1 MDIPRWAQKHKTK
14 GTEVRDFGGR
24 YYLYKIH
31 SVRDPEKGRPKKVT
45 DKYLG
50 RITEDGLIKPKHERV
65 LESLKDITV
74 KEYGAT
80 DYLIENNK
88 EIIKSLKK
96 VYPHRWKE
104 IVTFAVFRL
113 MYNSPIKNLSTHY
126 VTSHISETLQDASMS
141 PRPISE
147 LFHDIGSRRKTMIR
161 FLKRFVQGNE
171 FAIIDG
177 THILSSSE
185 GVDSAVPGYNSKRIF
200 DPQVKLL
207 LIHSLDNHMPAY
219 FRFLTGSISD
229 VSAVTLTVKEAGIK
243 NSILIGDKGFYS
255 EDNVKQLKKERIKY
269 ILPLKRNSTFID
281 YTNIKSGDKRMLGG
295 YFLFQNRNVWYDD
308 YKSDG
313 KRIIT
318 FLDEKLKTEEERSF
332 ILLVEQKKKTM
343 DEFYEKQD
351 RRGTISII
359 TDYGKKP
366 QKIYELLKGRLEI
379 EQVIDTF
386 KNTLK
391 ADRTYMRDDQQ
402 MEGWMFVNFIS
413 LLFYYKI
420 YGLLTQ
426 KELLRKYSPKDV
438 LMHLSKIHK
447 LKINDKWITS
457 EIPKKS
463 RTVIEKLDIRIT

>member
-1 MDIPRWAQKHKTK
+1 MDLPNWVLAHKKK
-14 GTEVRDFGGR
+14 GTEVHTRDSG
-24 YYLYKIH
+24 YYLYKIS
-31 SVRDPEKGRPKKVT
+31 SVWDPKKKRARKIT
-45 DKYLG
+45 GSFLG
-50 RITEDGLIKPKHERV
+50 KITKDGLIKPKHEII

-88 EIIKSLKK
+88 EIINSLKK
-96 VYPHRWKE
+96 IYPHRWKE
-104 IVTFAVFRL
+104 IVSFAMFRL

-126 VTSHISETLQDASMS
+126 VTSYLSESLQDASMS

-147 LFHDIGSRRKTMIR
+147 LLRDIGSRRKTMIR

-185 GVDSAVPGYNSKRIF
+185 GVDCAVPGYNSKRIF

-269 ILPLKRNSTFID
+269 ILPLKRNSTLID
-281 YTNIKSGDKRMLGG
+281 YTNIKSGDKRKLGG
-295 YFLFQNRNVWYDD
+295 YILFQNRSVWYDD

-318 FLDEKLKTEEERSF
+318 FLDEKLKTEEERSL
-332 ILLVEQKKKTM
+332 ILLVEQNKKTM
-343 DEFYEKQD
+343 DDFYEKQD

-359 TDYGKKP
+359 TDYRKKP
-366 QKIYELLKGRLEI
+366 QKVYELLKGRLEI

-420 YGLLTQ
+420 YGLLIQ

-447 LKINDKWITS
+447 LKIKDKWITS

-463 RTVIEKLDIRIT
+463 RKIIEKLDMPIT